1 MEKQEM
7 DLIVK
12 EFQDKFEQS
21 IVIAMNKEGRT
32 CLSMNCTAHFAGETM
47 RDLIKENPSVARA
60 MSKAMVGDLIDGLA
74 KSNVLEGVLK
84 SLKDDIEEKKAEN
97 KLN

>member
-1 MEKQEM
+1 
-7 DLIVK
+7 
-12 EFQDKFEQS
+12 
-21 IVIAMNKEGRT
+21 MNKEGRT

-47 RDLIKENPSVARA
+47 RELIKENPSVARA
-60 MSKAMVGDLIDGLA
+60 MSRAMVGDLVDGLA
-74 KSNVLEGVLK
+74 KSNILEGVLK

>member
-7 DLIVK
+7 NSIVE

-21 IVIAMNKEGRT
+21 IVIVMDKEGKS
-32 CLSMNCTAHFAGETM
+32 CLSMNCTDGFAGETLKE
-47 RDLIKENPSVARA
+47 LIKENPSVGRA
-60 MSKAMVGDLIDGLA
+60 MSKAMIGDLIDGLA
-74 KSNVLEGVLK
+74 GSNILEDVLK
-84 SLKDDIEEKKAEN
+84 SLKEDIEEKKAED